1 MLGEIQKKVKTETAH
16 IVRGAYSK
24 KCAHSI
30 HGHSYEWIF
39 MIEGEIDPENGMI
52 LDFGQLKDIK
62 NKIELFDHA
71 TVLWSKEK
79 ESIKNFFFDNFERVI
94 IMKKN
99 PTAENMAR
107 LGFKI
112 VKDWIRK
119 NYPERDDLKCVEFNV
134 KETDTGCAYAFK
146 CDDDDIIYQEFKSIH
161 IYSKEVIDM
170 MNMICGEEIREME
183 RCIEKVVNKC
193 QI

>member
-39 MIEGEIDPENGMI
+39 SIEGEINSNYGMI

-112 VKDWIRK
+112 VKDWIEK
-119 NYPERDDLKCVEFNV
+119 LFPERKDLNCTGCIV

-146 CDDDDIIYQEFKSIH
+146 CDDDD
-161 IYSKEVIDM
+161 VID
-170 MNMICGEEIREME
+170 
-183 RCIEKVVNKC
+183 
-193 QI
+193 